1 MARSFINNSLDRIT
15 EAKFGRNI
23 IKMID
28 CYIKNTRYVRKKSLG
43 RGNNFQYDTRQRNFQ
58 NKIIKLNMFG
68 THTAMPH
75 NR

>member
-1 MARSFINNSLDRIT
+1 MARSFINNSVDRII
-15 EAKFGRNI
+15 EAKFGMNI

-28 CYIKNTRYVRKKSLG
+28 CYIRKNSLG
-43 RGNNFQYDTRQRNFQ
+43 RGRSFQYYTWQCNFQ
-58 NKIIKLNMFG
+58 NKITKLNMFG